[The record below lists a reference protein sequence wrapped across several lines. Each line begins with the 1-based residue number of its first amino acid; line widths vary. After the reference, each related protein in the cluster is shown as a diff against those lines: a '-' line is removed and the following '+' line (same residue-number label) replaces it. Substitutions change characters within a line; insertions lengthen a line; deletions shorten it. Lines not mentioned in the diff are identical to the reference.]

1 MMLLKGM
8 AWLGS
13 MAGYVGFFAEAGPRW
28 AASLTAAC
36 SVSLILYAAGLAGL
50 LQPCAWL
57 LLVCGLCL
65 LIRLLLQKKMGR
77 LFPEFCLMAAAGALL
92 WLRYRSALLVAY
104 DDFSH
109 WGMIVQRM
117 LTTHAFPVAE
127 DSLIVFQSYPPG
139 AACWLYDAGLF
150 WGNGD
155 GLLLT
160 AQGWLPQ

>member
-28 AASLTAAC
+28 AAPLTAAC

-65 LIRLLLQKKMGR
+65 ADS
-77 LFPEFCLMAAAGALL
+77 AAASEEDGTVIPGILSDVGG
-92 WLRYRSALLVAY
+92 RSA
-104 DDFSH
+104 
-109 WGMIVQRM
+109 
-117 LTTHAFPVAE
+117 
-127 DSLIVFQSYPPG
+127 SLASLSER
-139 AACWLYDAGLF
+139 AAGGL
-150 WGNGD
+150 
-155 GLLLT
+155 
-160 AQGWLPQ
+160 